1 MNFSGK
7 QIPYLTES
15 KLMDII
21 EHCKSEGSYSKLIRT
36 LGEVFSS
43 SDALSRSFQKAE
55 KNDSPLAALLDR
67 APESLLKQPRDL
79 SKEAVRSLQGEDK
92 DIDSSD
98 PSPTLPSVD
107 DTTVDL
113 EAVRRSFAALMT
125 LPG

>member
-1 MNFSGK
+1 
-7 QIPYLTES
+7 
-15 KLMDII
+15 MDII